1 MNRYFRC
8 SFRCQN
14 QPNLRKHTHFLEWRL
29 FERWIQIHT
38 KYYSQD
44 KHCHYSN
51 KKSTFLI
58 VLYPLNESSETI
70 KTYGPTTIKLA
81 LDDEKIANGA
91 INFIKKNLTE
101 SPPNFDKIS
110 KSKFS
115 SYIVDE

>member
-1 MNRYFRC
+1 MWRELSNLMRRYYEGDKKYTTRVFRNNNINCEMNVVGV
-8 SFRCQN
+8 
-14 QPNLRKHTHFLEWRL
+14 
-29 FERWIQIHT
+29 
-38 KYYSQD
+38 
-44 KHCHYSN
+44 YSN

-81 LDDEKIANGA
+81 LDDEKIANGI
-91 INFIKKNLTE
+91 INFVRKNLTE